1 MSIDDD
7 NVEEGG
13 ITEKS
18 NHNPTQEDHEDSSSS
33 KVMKWGL
40 LILSCIFNLVGF
52 TVGPILNRLYFLHGG
67 NKIWFYSWLQTAGFP
82 ILIIPLAVI
91 YARRG
96 RNLLRINFFAS
107 RKLLFYAALIG
118 LIYGVLNFTFCYGLL
133 YLPVS
138 TWSLICTTQLV
149 FTSFISFIWVK
160 HKFTP
165 YTVNAIVVIIIGC
178 VLLGIR
184 RAGDRLPGVTNSQ
197 YLVSFFIT
205 LASAAILGFILVS
218 TQVAYAK
225 ANQAM
230 TYPIVLQFLLCMCFF
245 GTVSSSIGCLISK
258 DFLAIRREAS
268 EFGLGAKSYYLVLV
282 LNMVFWQLMLIG
294 RVGIIFCTSSLFAGV
309 MSTVFLPISQIAAV
323 LTFHESFPAEKGM
336 ALVLTLWGF
345 TSYFYGSYKTT
356 RRQKSATMQ

>member
-7 NVEEGG
+7 SVEEGG
-13 ITEKS
+13 MIEKS
-18 NHNPTQEDHEDSSSS
+18 NHNPTHEDSSSS
-33 KVMKWGL
+33 
-40 LILSCIFNLVGF
+40 
-52 TVGPILNRLYFLHGG
+52 
-67 NKIWFYSWLQTAGFP
+67 
-82 ILIIPLAVI
+82 
-91 YARRG
+91 
-96 RNLLRINFFAS
+96 
-107 RKLLFYAALIG
+107 
-118 LIYGVLNFTFCYGLL
+118 
-133 YLPVS
+133 
-138 TWSLICTTQLV
+138 
-149 FTSFISFIWVK
+149 
-160 HKFTP
+160 KFTP

-197 YLVSFFIT
+197 YL
-205 LASAAILGFILVS
+205 
-218 TQVAYAK
+218 

-245 GTVSSSIGCLISK
+245 GTASSSIGCIISK
-258 DFLAIRREAS
+258 DFLAIQREAS
-268 EFGLGAKSYYLVLV
+268 DFGLGAKSYYLVLV

-323 LTFHESFPAEKGM
+323 LTFHDSFPAEKEM

-356 RRQKSATMQ
+356 RRQKSATMR